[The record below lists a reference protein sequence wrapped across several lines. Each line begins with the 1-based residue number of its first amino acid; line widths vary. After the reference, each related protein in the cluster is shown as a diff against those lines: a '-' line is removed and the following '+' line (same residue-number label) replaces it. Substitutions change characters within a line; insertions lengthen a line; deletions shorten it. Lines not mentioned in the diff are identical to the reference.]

1 VFVNCILYVQ
11 MYVYTNVSLVSL
23 LSRFRKACEFH
34 QYMYM
39 SFLNIEKEENDQNM
53 QYLQRQLS
61 FVACQSQ
68 SEIEIHTLIYI
79 YLERERDSKTTSQI

>member
-1 VFVNCILYVQ
+1 MCCNRMDQMEHSHIELHLLNVSYTIDIL
-11 MYVYTNVSLVSL
+11 SLVSP

-61 FVACQSQ
+61 PVGRR
-68 SEIEIHTLIYI
+68 LPKPK
-79 YLERERDSKTTSQI
+79 RDRDT